1 MLSFFKRKGKNPK
14 KQGLDSTVESKD
26 IVAIEESATTE
37 EEVQTTLSIHPDW
50 NVSEEDRYIYQFMHN
65 SCDPLKPN
73 QLSLSGLD
81 LHREEGTERVIVTAL
96 VRNSLSQTVRLQAT
110 PLVLIGSNNEI
121 LAKKTFDLE
130 AIGEIPERSSRPWH
144 FAFEKETLLTDTLPE
159 NEWKLA
165 FQLKPSHKLDLEES
179 WQKSLAPEQQASLK
193 ELVETKL
200 PALNEGEVNFMGLQA
215 NRPEDKSL
223 HVTILIRN
231 GSEKDLTLQ
240 QLPLFVEDAT
250 GEVVATGGFK
260 LDNLTVK
267 AYTTKPWTFIFPAEL
282 VQKED
287 IDLSKWRA
295 YAKQ

>member
-1 MLSFFKRKGKNPK
+1 MLSFFKRRGKTPE
-14 KQGLDSTVESKD
+14 KQGLDSTVESKE
-26 IVAIEESATTE
+26 IVDIEEAAAE

-81 LHREEGTERVIVTAL
+81 LHREEGIGSITVTAL
-96 VRNSLSQTVRLQAT
+96 VRSSLSQTIQLQAA
-110 PLVLIGSNNEI
+110 PLVLIGPNNEI
-121 LAKKTFDLE
+121 LAKKTFDLA
-130 AIGEIPERSSRPWH
+130 AIGEIPAKSSRPWQ
-144 FAFEKETLLTDTLPE
+144 FVFEKETILAAELPE

-165 FQLKPSHKLDLEES
+165 FQLKPSHQLDLDEA
-179 WQKSLAPEQQASLK
+179 WKKSLTPDQQASLK

-200 PALNEGEVNFMGLQA
+200 PPLKEGEVNFTGLQA

-223 HVTILIRN
+223 HITLLIRN
-231 GSEKDLTLQ
+231 GSDKDLTLQ

-250 GEVVATGGFK
+250 GEVVATGGFT
-260 LDNLTVK
+260 LDNLMVK
-267 AYTTKPWTFIFPAEL
+267 AHTTKPWTFIFPAEL
-282 VQKED
+282 VQKEEV
-287 IDLSKWRA
+287 DLSKWRA